1 MQEVITYVLFLVSW
15 SPDQSGVDRI
25 ERQPSLFASFDDC
38 QRRAQAQA
46 AQLQSEGKGT
56 ADNSP
61 KSYHCVAELPN
72 EPGRTW
78 NDLIAIL
85 EAERIKQQ

>member
-1 MQEVITYVLFLVSW
+1 MQEAITYVLFLVSW
-15 SPDQSGVDRI
+15 SPDQSGVDQIKR
-25 ERQPSLFASFDDC
+25 RPGLFASFDDC
-38 QRRAQAQA
+38 QKRAQAQA
-46 AQLQSEGKGT
+46 VQLEQEGKET

-61 KSYHCVAELPN
+61 KSYHCIAELPN